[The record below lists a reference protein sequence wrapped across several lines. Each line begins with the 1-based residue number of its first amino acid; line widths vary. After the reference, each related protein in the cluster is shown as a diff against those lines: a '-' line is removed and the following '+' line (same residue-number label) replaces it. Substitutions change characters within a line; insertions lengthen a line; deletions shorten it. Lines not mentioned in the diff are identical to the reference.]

1 MQNDVNVNRQH
12 KDRLF
17 RFIFQEKSALL
28 SLYNA
33 INRSD
38 YTDPESLEIYT
49 MENYVYMGMKNDVSF
64 LIDWNMNE
72 FEHQSTYNPNMPL
85 RGFLYMSAMF
95 KKFIKLNRLDIYG
108 SKEIK
113 LPIPRYYVFYNGSR
127 KLEDEVILALT
138 DSMPFENAKEIS
150 CAEFRAHLVNINDG
164 HNPKMMERC
173 PLLREYAIFV
183 EDIRNNMALGMEHRD
198 AIVQATDVCIN
209 KGGLLSDILQGHKA
223 EATDMLLTEYDEAFH
238 IASEKEIS
246 REEGRQEE
254 KAKTEREKQRADA
267 AEKLARESEL
277 RAAVFALKLKGKTEE
292 EIAEI
297 REISIDKVHKI
308 LSEI

>member
-64 LIDWNMNE
+64 LIDWNMNV

-113 LPIPRYYVFYNGSR
+113 LPIPRYYVFYNGTR

-183 EDIRNNMALGMEHRD
+183 ADIRNNMASGMEHRD

-223 EATDMLLTEYDEAFH
+223 EVTDMLLTEYDEAFH

>member
-64 LIDWNMNE
+64 LIDWNMNV

-113 LPIPRYYVFYNGSR
+113 LPIPRYYVFYNGTR

-223 EATDMLLTEYDEAFH
+223 EVTDMLLTEYDEAFH

>member
-64 LIDWNMNE
+64 LIDWNMNV

-113 LPIPRYYVFYNGSR
+113 LPIPRYYVFYNGTR

-223 EATDMLLTEYDEAFH
+223 EVTDMLLTEYDEAFH

-297 REISIDKVHKI
+297 REISIDQVHKI

>member
-64 LIDWNMNE
+64 LIDWNMNV

-113 LPIPRYYVFYNGSR
+113 LPIPRYYVFYNGTR

-223 EATDMLLTEYDEAFH
+223 EVTDMLLTEYDEAFH

-297 REISIDKVHKI
+297 REISIDLVHKI

>member
-64 LIDWNMNE
+64 LIDWNMNV

-95 KKFIKLNRLDIYG
+95 KKFIKLNRLDIFG

-113 LPIPRYYVFYNGSR
+113 LPLPRYYVFYNGTR

-223 EATDMLLTEYDEAFH
+223 EVTDMLLTEYDEAFH

>member
-64 LIDWNMNE
+64 LIDWNMNV

-113 LPIPRYYVFYNGSR
+113 LPIPRYYVFYNGTR

-173 PLLREYAIFV
+173 PLFREYAIFV

-223 EATDMLLTEYDEAFH
+223 EVTDMLLTEYDEAFH

>member
-64 LIDWNMNE
+64 LIDWNMNV

-108 SKEIK
+108 SKEVK
-113 LPIPRYYVFYNGSR
+113 LPIPRYYVFYNGTR

-223 EATDMLLTEYDEAFH
+223 EVTDMLLTEYDEAFH

>member
-1 MQNDVNVNRQH
+1 NDVNVNRQH

-64 LIDWNMNE
+64 LIDWNMNV

-113 LPIPRYYVFYNGSR
+113 LPIPRYYVFYNGTR

-223 EATDMLLTEYDEAFH
+223 EVTDMLLTEYDEAFH